1 MKKFDNKHL
10 NILWV
15 SHLVPYPP
23 KGGVLQRS
31 YNLIR
36 YIAERHNVFLI
47 AFNQKI
53 LLGNDFELL
62 EAVNAL
68 RKFCQGVETVRLPSD
83 KCLTAKYALIFKS
96 FFTKKPYTV
105 NWNLS
110 SEMDKKVNNIISSF
124 DPDIIHYD
132 TIGIAEYFQKNKKI
146 PQVLNHHNIE
156 SAMMYRRAKKEKNVV
171 KKIYF
176 YQEAFK
182 IEQYERKVCELLNC
196 NLVVS
201 KEDKRTLKHI
211 APNAQIII
219 IENGVDTKYF
229 YVGKQKKEK
238 NILVFAGGMNW
249 YPNRD
254 AMLFFAK
261 EVWPILTRKRPGI
274 KIYIIGMNPPDELTH
289 LSSKDPNLI
298 VTGYVDDVRL
308 YFEKASLYVCP
319 IRDGGGTRLKILDA
333 LSSGIPIVATKIA
346 AEGID
351 VAHEKTILIA
361 ETPQEICACI
371 IRLLDDEA
379 LSERLALK
387 GRQLVETSYEWSV
400 IGNKLSGIYKG
411 LAN

>member
-1 MKKFDNKHL
+1 MNQVDKRSM
-10 NILWV
+10 NILWL

-36 YIAERHNVFLI
+36 HIASHHNVFLL
-47 AFNQKI
+47 AFNQKA
-53 LLGNDFELL
+53 LLRNDDDLL

-68 RKFCQGVETVRLPSD
+68 KKICQGVEIVSLPSD
-83 KCLTAKYALIFKS
+83 KSITTKYALIFKS
-96 FFTKKPYTV
+96 LFTKKPYTV
-105 NWNLS
+105 NWNLL
-110 SEMDKKVNNIISSF
+110 SEMDKKVNSIILSF
-124 DPDIIHYD
+124 GPDIIHYD
-132 TIGIAEYFQKNKKI
+132 TIGMAEYFQKLKKM

-156 SAMMYRRAKKEKNVV
+156 SAMMYRRAKKEKNVA

-182 IEQYERKVCELLNC
+182 IEQYERKVCELFNC

-201 KEDKRTLKHI
+201 KEDKGTLKHI
-211 APNAQIII
+211 AHNARIEI

-229 YVGKQKKEK
+229 YVEREKKEK
-238 NILVFAGGMNW
+238 NTLVFAGGMNW
-249 YPNRD
+249 YPNKD

-261 EVWPILTRKRPGI
+261 EIWPILTRKRPNI
-274 KIYIIGMNPPDELTH
+274 RMYIIGMNPSDELTR
-289 LSSKDPNLI
+289 LSSKDRNLI

-333 LSSGIPIVATKIA
+333 LSSRIPIVATKIA

-351 VAHEKTILIA
+351 VKHEKNILIA
-361 ETPQEICACI
+361 ETPKEISESI
-371 IRLLDDEA
+371 IRLLDDRH
-379 LSERLALK
+379 LSEKLAYEGRL
-387 GRQLVETSYEWSV
+387 LVEKSYEWSV
-400 IGNKLSGIYKG
+400 IGNKLSIIYKE